1 MHWTK
6 VRRAR
11 RLKRRL
17 SEYNSASQP
26 YLTYEEMLEIAA
38 ERERANDEPY
48 SERDGQPDAETQ
60 ERTAHEKSD

>member
-6 VRRAR
+6 VRRAQ

-17 SEYNSASQP
+17 SEYNSASRP

-48 SERDGQPDAETQ
+48 SERDGQLDAEPQ
-60 ERTAHEKSD
+60 ERVAHEKSD